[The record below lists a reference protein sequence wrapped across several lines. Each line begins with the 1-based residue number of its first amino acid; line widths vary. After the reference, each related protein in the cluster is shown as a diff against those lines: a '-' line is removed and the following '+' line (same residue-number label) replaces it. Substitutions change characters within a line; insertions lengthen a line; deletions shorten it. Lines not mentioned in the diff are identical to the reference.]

1 MTKFVGMNA
10 SFKIK
15 IEDKYFRMAKT
26 VGVHVIQSKILSWI
40 QLKHFTRNIKYMRS

>member
-1 MTKFVGMNA
+1 MNA

-15 IEDKYFRMAKT
+15 IEDKYFRNMAKT

-40 QLKHFTRNIKYMRS
+40 QLKHFTRNIK